1 MLAPKSHPSLKLL
14 FLLAQMI
21 QVTRYTFNAAMKNDL
36 KILIFLLCDI
46 PLITAAY
53 YYDNI
58 MRQHLK
64 V

>member
-36 KILIFLLCDI
+36 KILIFFIVWHSPNHSSLL
-46 PLITAAY
+46 LW
-53 YYDNI
+53 
-58 MRQHLK
+58 
-64 V
+64 